1 MNLKKFQREYKA
13 KADAG
18 KIETDLYEISVDMQK
33 LKKELELIIDLYQQG
48 EAKSEDAQEVVNLA
62 ESALV
67 GANNFLWHMAEK
79 ECSANPE

>member
-1 MNLKKFQREYKA
+1 MKLKKFQWEYQA

-18 KIETDLYEISVDMQK
+18 KIETDLYEISVDVQE

-48 EAKSEDAQEVVNLA
+48 EAQSEDAQEVVNLA

-67 GANNFLWHMAEK
+67 GANNFLWHMTEK

>member
-1 MNLKKFQREYKA
+1 MKLKKFQREYQV

-18 KIETDLYEISVDMQK
+18 KIETDLYEISVDMQE

-67 GANNFLWHMAEK
+67 GANNFLWHMTEK

>member
-1 MNLKKFQREYKA
+1 MKLKKFQREYKT

-18 KIETDLYEISVDMQK
+18 KIETDMYELSVDIQEF
-33 LKKELELIIDLYQQG
+33 KKELELIIDLYQQG

-67 GANNFLWHMAEK
+67 GANNFLWHMTEK